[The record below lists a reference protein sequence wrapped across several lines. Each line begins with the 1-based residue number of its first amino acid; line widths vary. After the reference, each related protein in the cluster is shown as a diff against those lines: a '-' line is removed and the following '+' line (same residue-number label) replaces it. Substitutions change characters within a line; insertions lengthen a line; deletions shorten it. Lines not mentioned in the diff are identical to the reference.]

1 LADATEIGVTIKE
14 MVRDINPG
22 APDLDDDADLSAV
35 LDSLDFVDL
44 IFNVQERFSVKLP
57 DEAIE
62 EHGLTRL
69 DALAGYVAERA

>member
-1 LADATEIGVTIKE
+1 

-22 APDLDDDADLSAV
+22 APDLDDDSNLSEV

-44 IFNVQERFSVKLP
+44 IFNVQERFSVQLP

-62 EHGLTRL
+62 EHGLARL
-69 DALAGYVAERA
+69 GALSSYVAERA

>member
-1 LADATEIGVTIKE
+1 LADATEIDLAIKA

-22 APDLDDDADLSAV
+22 APDLDDDTDISAV

-44 IFNVQERFSVKLP
+44 IFNLQERFSVPLP

-69 DALAGYVAERA
+69 DALVRYVAAGA

>member
-1 LADATEIGVTIKE
+1 MADATEIDVAIKA

-22 APDLDDDADLSAV
+22 APDLDDDTDLSAV

-69 DALAGYVAERA
+69 DTLVRYVAERA

>member
-1 LADATEIGVTIKE
+1 MADVTEIDGAIQQ

-22 APDLDDDADLSAV
+22 APDLDDDSNLSEV

-44 IFNVQERFSVKLP
+44 IFNIQERFSVQLP

-69 DALAGYVAERA
+69 GALSRYVAERD

>member
-1 LADATEIGVTIKE
+1 MADVTEIDGAIRG

-22 APDLDDDADLSAV
+22 APDLDDDSNLGEV

-62 EHGLTRL
+62 EHELTRFG
-69 DALAGYVAERA
+69 ALVSYVAERA

>member
-1 LADATEIGVTIKE
+1 MADATEIDLAIKA

-22 APDLDDDADLSAV
+22 SPDLDDETDLSAV
-35 LDSLDFVDL
+35 LDSLDFVDM
-44 IFNVQERFSVKLP
+44 IFNVQERFSVSVP

-69 DALAGYVAERA
+69 DALVRYVAERA

>member
-1 LADATEIGVTIKE
+1 LADATEIDGAIRE

-22 APDLDDDADLSAV
+22 APDLDDDSNLSEV

-44 IFNVQERFSVKLP
+44 IFKVQERFSVKLP

-69 DALAGYVAERA
+69 GALSSYVAERA

>member
-1 LADATEIGVTIKE
+1 MADATEIDRAIKA

-22 APDLDDDADLSAV
+22 APDLDDDTDLSAV

-44 IFNVQERFSVKLP
+44 IFNLQERFSVPIP

-69 DALAGYVAERA
+69 GALVRYVAARA